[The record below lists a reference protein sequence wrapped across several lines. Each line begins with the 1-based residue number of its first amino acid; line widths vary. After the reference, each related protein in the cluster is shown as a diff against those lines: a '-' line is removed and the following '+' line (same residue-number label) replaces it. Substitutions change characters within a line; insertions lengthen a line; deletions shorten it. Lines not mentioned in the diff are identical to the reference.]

1 MRTPSCSLG
10 SSLVYF
16 NGILCV
22 PECKL
27 CTSDAKLAAV
37 LPSLN
42 FPLCMSVCVCGMC
55 RCVDRHSQDCA
66 CKGRDQR
73 RTPGVLLHHSGPLR
87 RSLTEPG
94 ASRQPVNPAGSSV
107 STTHMEVTRVHQ
119 HSQLLSWVPGSQ
131 VLLLCHLS
139 SPYFI
144 ISDVVLNGIRSLFD
158 MVLF

>member
-94 ASRQPVNPAGSSV
+94 ARPAASEPRWFFCLHHAHGGYTCAPAQSAFKLGARESSSLTVPSLQP
-107 STTHMEVTRVHQ
+107 
-119 HSQLLSWVPGSQ
+119 LFY
-131 VLLLCHLS
+131 
-139 SPYFI
+139 YF
-144 ISDVVLNGIRSLFD
+144 
-158 MVLF
+158 